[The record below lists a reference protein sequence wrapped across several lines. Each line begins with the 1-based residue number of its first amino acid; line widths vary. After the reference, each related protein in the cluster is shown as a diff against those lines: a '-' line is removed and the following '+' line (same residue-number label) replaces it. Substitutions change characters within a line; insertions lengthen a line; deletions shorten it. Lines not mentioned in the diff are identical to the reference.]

1 MNMDMVGYL
10 NTAQDTVRNLRE
22 TRLGQLRH
30 PAEFF
35 DYQRVSRPKDMG
47 EYMKRAG
54 YNIRYFSAN
63 YAIIV
68 ALLSVY
74 SLLSSPL
81 LLIALVFLI
90 GGFIGINRFFSEPF
104 EFQGR
109 TITPQNLYIGLF
121 LIGIPLLLLGGPI
134 SAFFWIVG
142 ASGVIVG
149 AHAGL
154 LEPGVESEYEGIET
168 V

>member
-1 MNMDMVGYL
+1 MNMDTVGYL
-10 NTAQDTVRNLRE
+10 TSVQDTMQNLRQ

-30 PAEFF
+30 PGEFF
-35 DYQRVSRPKDMG
+35 DYQRVSRPSDTG
-47 EYMKRAG
+47 AYMKRAG

-68 ALLSVY
+68 ALCTVY
-74 SLLSSPL
+74 ALITSPV
-81 LLIALVFLI
+81 LLIGLVFLI
-90 GGFIGINRFFSEPF
+90 GGFIGVSRFVTEPF

-109 TITPQNLYIGLF
+109 TITPQNLYFGVFVL
-121 LIGIPLLLLGGPI
+121 GILLLLFGSPF
-134 SAFFWIVG
+134 SAFFWVVG
-142 ASGVIVG
+142 ASGVIIG

-154 LEPGVESEYEGIET
+154 LEPGVESEYEGVET